1 MGKIRTSVV
10 FSLPEARAARWAAI
24 TPVVAAVALF
34 AVLVIFLHASLLPV
48 LGAFGL
54 VLTSW
59 ARWFSIDYQIS
70 HAESGLKSPGF
81 LLLAPTSEIDPLSYE
96 QVPPAPP
103 PRVFSA

>member
-1 MGKIRTSVV
+1 MEAVRTSVV

-24 TPVVAAVALF
+24 IPIVATVALF
-34 AVLVIFLHASLLPV
+34 AVLVIFHAALLPV

-54 VLTSW
+54 VLMSW

-70 HAESGLKSPGF
+70 HAESGLKFSGF
-81 LLLAPTSEIDPLSYE
+81 LLPAPASEIDPLSCE

-103 PRVFSA
+103 PRAFSA